1 MSEYYS
7 VKKEFLDELS
17 SSDGGFVQQTFL
29 GASITDFTINA
40 GFGDDTSTMSVNLV
54 PDSVNSGDGNGLGLG
69 DDVYHNGSSDQFRPP
84 AVGSPVFFKFG
95 NQLANV
101 SQAFRKTYDDIYPTI
116 TKYNNLGYTASE
128 FGTGGQGGGNPG
140 HFHFAF
146 GGILKAINET
156 KDAGGNPKYSVQV
169 ADPREVLGNV
179 ELILNNYAGTTFNNA
194 NMFNL
199 YGFLEYNIP
208 ENMQEKLNLG
218 GAAVL
223 DDPDPLVR
231 TESLDGSMNWS
242 GTDMIYGVPSAI
254 VVGFNDGG
262 KPTNDN
268 IEDTYGGS
276 ATLPM
281 FPLTG
286 TGFSRRSSQGI
297 PFYRVAQSLSALF
310 GWYGEI
316 PNIYKNAGFGG
327 YIQFRGFNYVV
338 DLSGLPELNQF
349 YFLDYDKITLLD
361 LLLEICEV
369 SNHELIVS
377 LLPIIEDHPA
387 CNIYKAINDENIQKN
402 NMSGII
408 AGIIRIDTIDRSK
421 PQPNGAIKSYIDNLE
436 SNGVEVTSKSFGS
449 ELSNVNTDK
458 FVVGANET
466 EMYYFTANADR
477 AEADTRVQWSLD
489 YSYKQQILPYYG
501 TLPGNSVHPETVTIP
516 KGFGS
521 YQQILLDSSKLNAVG
536 VGNFYVAT
544 EIELRAAAVSF
555 QRWCQF
561 LLDYDDVYMESIEEN
576 DAEEGAA
583 LIAQIPANFA
593 VGFNPRISNNYAV
606 SVPRSVWPSDRD
618 FYNDA
623 GLPASPCNPPYG
635 YPLYYKRATQIGLP
649 SKGAT
654 SVSDAAGNARRR
666 EEIKAAM
673 RRAAGIAN
681 KKAREAED
689 AKKQAQD
696 GTPTFNWASFL
707 DIGTYFMNILTSALS
722 TIPGFGVLSTL
733 NTAFNIS
740 NYIGGPLS
748 EVAQKVLSTLADNPE
763 IPVVDNSNLKALN
776 DTFAFG
782 NRLGRKGLKNAKKVY
797 EFVKGVSDECLG
809 KKFLVKMPRQVN
821 LFYDKTLTK
830 SGSSIVAGPFG
841 FPARTVNQEATYT
854 NDFSARISALAQNEP
869 SMRTYLVDNDLFYE
883 PEDNFTG
890 AMEVHYNPI
899 TGEYEFNYKPDT
911 QGGFF
916 EYDLLSNFSNN
927 QPLHIHQGL
936 APADTV
942 IFDNGNNRIAPYV
955 RFDHSQNLSFKG
967 VRPSELTQQVSN
979 GSYMIPDLSYTLDN
993 LTAGK
998 LKDLPPLDTPKPE
1011 QVTFVKCT
1019 VDEKFYMPPTS
1030 SRQDFAV
1037 HGQKIIQDFTLS
1049 PPKQIYGSGCEYV
1062 PAMQYSMM
1070 VAVPAPGAGGTCNFR
1085 HFNSTVAYSQHQFQA
1100 DTDHVYALI
1109 TIPGR
1114 IEPTIDSRL
1123 RDGPL
1128 QSYATAKI
1136 KHNLAA
1142 DVVRGVCGFDQPAL
1156 RGTPTDLTGDFLL
1169 QPLGSDAAAGVKKA
1183 KQLANFSLPN
1193 KIEFCQPSPVYPDMV
1208 ALPLQ
1213 SKSRCYGP
1221 WVSSQVGAYS
1231 NIGGK
1236 IEYIKDENLAPWNFS
1251 GFDLMNRAGLI
1262 QAEFSNSLLLASERG
1277 SFSIPRAPSGVAL
1290 ARSLQADGPL
1300 VSNISVSVS
1309 DRGVTTDYALDLY
1322 TASFG
1327 KLQKQRLD
1335 NISKI
1340 GRNQQKLE
1348 DERNALIRKGF
1359 GKNQTDI
1366 NLQSIYNTLQQ
1377 QIINA
1382 TNIQYSPMQKSPGYN
1397 TNYNIMSVI
1406 PTIQEFTTGLAGGG
1420 FSKMANNIAGSL
1432 ASKDDIDE
1440 AGDVMGDD
1448 DEQMMDQFGN
1458 TAISKTTDNQRPVSL
1473 EPGNGYMASADV
1485 QNVDNIR
1492 EIMNNVDGFNDR
1504 YNLSDSSWSNTRGN
1518 DNGLV

>member
-54 PDSVNSGDGNGLGLG
+54 PDSVNSGDGYGLGLG

-95 NQLANV
+95 SQLANV
-101 SQAFRKTYDDIYPTI
+101 SQAFRKTYDDIYTTI
-116 TKYNNLGYTASE
+116 TKNNTLGYSASD
-128 FGTGGQGGGNPG
+128 FGSNPG
-140 HFHFAF
+140 HFHFSF

-179 ELILNNYAGTTFNNA
+179 ELILNNYAGTTFNNP

-208 ENMQEKLNLG
+208 ENMQKKLSLG
-218 GAAVL
+218 GASVL
-223 DDPDPLVR
+223 DDLDPLRKIDNLNGSVR
-231 TESLDGSMNWS
+231 YF
-242 GTDMIYGVPSAI
+242 GTDMIYGAPSVIIAG
-254 VVGFNDGG
+254 VNDGG
-262 KPTNDN
+262 KPTDVAN
-268 IEDTYGGS
+268 TYGS
-276 ATLPM
+276 NAFSTPM

-310 GWYGEI
+310 GWYGNI
-316 PNIYKNAGFGG
+316 PNIYVEAGFGG

-377 LLPIIEDHPA
+377 LLPIIEEHPA
-387 CNIYKAINDENIQKN
+387 CNIYKTINDQNIQTN

-466 EMYYFTANADR
+466 EMYYFSGNADR
-477 AEADTRVQWSLD
+477 READTRVQWDLD
-489 YSYKQQILPYYG
+489 YSLKQQILPYYG
-501 TLPGNSVHPETVTIP
+501 TLPGNSDHPETVTIP

-521 YQQILLDSSKLNAVG
+521 YQQILLDSSALNAVG

-544 EIELRAAAVSF
+544 EMELRCATVSF
-555 QRWCQF
+555 KRWCEF
-561 LLDYDDVYMESIEEN
+561 LLQYDAVYMESTEEN
-576 DAEEGAA
+576 DIEEGAA
-583 LIAQIPANFA
+583 LTAQIPAQP
-593 VGFNPRISNNYAV
+593 VGANPRISNNYAV
-606 SVPRSVWPSDRD
+606 SVPRSVWPSDENGYD
-618 FYNDA
+618 EN
-623 GLPASPCNPPYG
+623 GLPLSACNPPYG
-635 YPLYYKRATQIGLP
+635 YPLYYGRATQIGLP
-649 SKGAT
+649 SKGQ
-654 SVSDAAGNARRR
+654 SIVSNAQKAHQKRVQAVTEVVNAANEHNDQLVQSQAEFMNNFYYNSLNFLTGLPGFGFLKPYKEKLDAAGYTGKDPLSAQAQAVVD
-666 EEIKAAM
+666 EIKANND
-673 RRAAGIAN
+673 III
-681 KKAREAED
+681 EFD
-689 AKKQAQD
+689 TPQA
-696 GTPTFNWASFL
+696 
-707 DIGTYFMNILTSALS
+707 
-722 TIPGFGVLSTL
+722 
-733 NTAFNIS
+733 
-740 NYIGGPLS
+740 
-748 EVAQKVLSTLADNPE
+748 LADTTAMFSR
-763 IPVVDNSNLKALN
+763 VQ
-776 DTFAFG
+776 
-782 NRLGRKGLKNAKKVY
+782 RKGLKNARKVY
-797 EFVKGVSDECLG
+797 DFVKSIADECLG
-809 KKFLVKMPRQVN
+809 KKFLVKMPKQVN
-821 LFYDKTLTK
+821 LFYDKNVT
-830 SGSSIVAGPFG
+830 SDGNGNIIQGPFG
-841 FPARTVNQEATYT
+841 FPVRSVNQEATYV
-854 NDFSARISALAQNEP
+854 NDFSARLGALLTGEP
-869 SMRTYLVDNDLFYE
+869 SMRTYLVEDDRFTE

-899 TGEYEFNYKPDT
+899 TGKYEFNYEPDT
-911 QGGFF
+911 QGGFA
-916 EYDLLSNFSNN
+916 EYDLLSNFSNS
-927 QPLHIHQGL
+927 QPISVAQGL
-936 APADTV
+936 SPADV
-942 IFDNGNNRIAPYV
+942 SIFDKGNSRIGAYV
-955 RFDHSQNLSFKG
+955 RFDHSQNLSFQG
-967 VRPSELTQQVSN
+967 ASNDSITQQQIQAGYFV
-979 GSYMIPDLSYTLDN
+979 PDLSYTLDN
-993 LTAGK
+993 LSAGK
-998 LKDLPPLDTPKPE
+998 LKDLPPANTSVPE
-1011 QVTFVKCT
+1011 QVTFLECT
-1019 VDEKFYMPPTS
+1019 LDSKFYMPPQS
-1030 SRQDFAV
+1030 SDQLIGV
-1037 HGQKIIQDFTLS
+1037 HAQQIVETYTLS
-1049 PPKQIYGSGCEYV
+1049 PPKRIYSTSGCDYTD
-1062 PAMQYSMM
+1062 AMRFSSM
-1070 VAVPAPGAGGTCNFR
+1070 VAVPKPGAGTLCSVR
-1085 HFNSTVAYSQHQFQA
+1085 HFNSNIQFKQHQFAA

-1109 TIPGR
+1109 TLPIR
-1114 IEPTIDSRL
+1114 VQPTISSRL
-1123 RDGPL
+1123 RDGAL
-1128 QSYATAKI
+1128 QAYNTANI
-1136 KHNLAA
+1136 KHNLGQ
-1142 DVVRGVCGFDQPAL
+1142 DVVRGVCGFSQPAL
-1156 RGTPTDLTGDFLL
+1156 RGTPTNLHDEFML
-1169 QPLGSDAAAGVKKA
+1169 QPLGDDAAAAVQKA
-1183 KQLANFSLPN
+1183 KGLLSFGAAEKTNFTS
-1193 KIEFCQPSPVYPDMV
+1193 PSPVYPDLV

-1221 WVSSQVGAYS
+1221 WVSSQVGGYS

-1251 GFDLMNRAGLI
+1251 GYDLMNKAGLI

-1290 ARSLQADGPL
+1290 ARSLQSDGPL

-1366 NLQSIYNTLQQ
+1366 SLQSIYNSLQK
-1377 QIINA
+1377 QIIQASN
-1382 TNIQYSPMQKSPGYN
+1382 N
-1397 TNYNIMSVI
+1397 TNFSLSPTQTNPDYKPNYRIMSVI
-1406 PTIQEFTTGLAGGG
+1406 PSIEEF
-1420 FSKMANNIAGSL
+1420 K
-1432 ASKDDIDE
+1432 
-1440 AGDVMGDD
+1440 GDVKDLVTRGYNAVSSFMSAQDLQDTSDMMQD
-1448 DEQMMDQFGN
+1448 DENLKLQQYDH
-1458 TAISKTTDNQRPVSL
+1458 TASSKITDEKTPVSL
-1473 EPGNGYMASADV
+1473 EPGHTGMVSRPVINE
-1485 QNVDNIR
+1485 DNTK
-1492 EIMNNVDGFNDR
+1492 EIVNNVDGFDDIHD
-1504 YNLSDSSWSNTRGN
+1504 LSTWKVNEGANEDGII
-1518 DNGLV
+1518 

>member
-1 MSEYYS
+1 MSDYYS

-29 GASITDFTINA
+29 GASITDFSINA
-40 GFGDDTSTMSVNLV
+40 GFGDSTSTMSVNLV
-54 PDSVNSGDGNGLGLG
+54 PDSVNSGDAFGIGQG
-69 DDVYHNGSSDQFRPP
+69 DDVYHNGQSDQFRPP

-95 NQLANV
+95 SQLATV
-101 SQAFRKTYDDIYPTI
+101 SQAFRKTYDDIYTNI
-116 TKYNNLGYTASE
+116 TNNNNLGYSPSN
-128 FGTGGQGGGNPG
+128 FGINPG

-146 GGILKAINET
+146 GGILTAINET
-156 KDAGGNPKYSVQV
+156 KDAGGNPKYSAQV

-208 ENMQEKLNLG
+208 ENMQKKLELG

-223 DDPDPLVR
+223 DNRDPLGKIDNLNGSVR
-231 TESLDGSMNWS
+231 YF
-242 GTDMIYGVPSAI
+242 GTDMIYGVPSVIIAG
-254 VVGFNDGG
+254 VNDGG
-262 KPTNDN
+262 KPTDITN
-268 IEDTYGGS
+268 TYGSNAFG
-276 ATLPM
+276 TPM

-286 TGFSRRSSQGI
+286 TGFARRSSQGI

-316 PNIYKNAGFGG
+316 PDIYVEAGFGG
-327 YIQFRGFNYVV
+327 YIQFRGFNYAV

-387 CNIYKAINDENIQKN
+387 CNIYKAINDKNIQEN

-436 SNGVEVTSKSFGS
+436 NDGIEVTSKSFGS

-477 AEADTRVQWSLD
+477 AEADTRLQWSLD

-521 YQQILLDSSKLNAVG
+521 YQQILLDASKLNAVG

-555 QRWCQF
+555 QRWCEF
-561 LLDYDDVYMESIEEN
+561 LLQYDSVYMESTEAN
-576 DAEEGAA
+576 DVEEGAA
-583 LIAQIPANFA
+583 LTAQIPENFA

-618 FYNDA
+618 FYNNA

-649 SKGAT
+649 SKGAN
-654 SVSDAAGNARRR
+654 SVSDAAGNVRRR
-666 EEIKAAM
+666 EEIKDAMKKAA
-673 RRAAGIAN
+673 AIAN
-681 KKAREAED
+681 GKARARQEEAD
-689 AKKQAQD
+689 RLKNSGNPVYIA
-696 GTPTFNWASFL
+696 WAMAFEF
-707 DIGTYFMNILTSALS
+707 GTYFANVLTSVLS

-733 NTAFNIS
+733 STAFNIS

-748 EVAQKVLSTLADNPE
+748 DVAKRVLSVLAANQE

-809 KKFLVKMPRQVN
+809 KKFLVKMPKQVN
-821 LFYDKTLTK
+821 LFYDTSLTK
-830 SGSSIVAGPFG
+830 SGSSIVKGPFG
-841 FPARTVNQEATYT
+841 FPARSVNQEATYT
-854 NDFSARISALAQNEP
+854 NDFSARTAAISQNEP
-869 SMRTYLVDNDLFYE
+869 SMRTYLVEDDRFTE

-890 AMEVHYNPI
+890 AMEVNYNPI

-927 QPLHIHQGL
+927 QPLHIQQGL

-942 IFDNGNNRIAPYV
+942 IFDNGNNRISSYV

-967 VRPSELTQQVSN
+967 VRASELTQQVSN

-993 LTAGK
+993 LTDGK

-1030 SRQDFAV
+1030 SKQNFAV
-1037 HGQKIIQDFTLS
+1037 HGQKIIEDFTLS

-1062 PAMQYSMM
+1062 SAMQFSMM
-1070 VAVPAPGAGGTCNFR
+1070 VAVPSPIAGGLCNFR
-1085 HFNSTVAYSQHQFQA
+1085 HFNSAVAFGQQQFQA

-1109 TIPGR
+1109 TIPGK
-1114 IEPTIDSRL
+1114 IEPTLDSRL

-1128 QSYATAKI
+1128 LSYATAKI

-1169 QPLGSDAAAGVKKA
+1169 QPLGSDGAAAVKKA
-1183 KQLANFSLPN
+1183 KQMANFALPN
-1193 KIEFCQPSPVYPDMV
+1193 KLEFCQPSPVYPDMV

-1221 WVSSQVGAYS
+1221 WVSSQVGGYS

-1382 TNIQYSPMQKSPGYN
+1382 TNIQYSPMQKSPGHN

-1406 PTIQEFTTGLAGGG
+1406 PTIQEFTTGLAGGD
-1420 FSKMANNIAGSL
+1420 FNKMANNVAGSL

-1458 TAISKTTDNQRPVSL
+1458 TAISKTTDDQRPVSL

-1485 QNVDNIR
+1485 QNVDNVR
-1492 EIMNNVDGFNDR
+1492 EIMNDVDGFNDS

>member
-1 MSEYYS
+1 MTHNPDNSYS
-7 VKKEFLDELS
+7 KVGIPS
-17 SSDGGFVQQTFL
+17 SAKGGFVQQTFL
-29 GASITDFTINA
+29 GASIVDFNISA
-40 GFGDDTSTMSVNLV
+40 GFGEDTSTISANLI
-54 PDSVNSGDGNGLGLG
+54 PDEFNSGDAMAIGRG
-69 DDVYHNGSSDQFRPP
+69 DDVYHDGKKDKFRPP
-84 AVGSPVFFKFG
+84 PVGAPVFFKFG
-95 NQLANV
+95 HDLATV

-116 TKYNNLGYTASE
+116 SANNRVSYTKSTHANNV
-128 FGTGGQGGGNPG
+128 G
-140 HFHFAF
+140 HSHFSF
-146 GGILKAINET
+146 GGILQAINET
-156 KDAGGNPKYSVQV
+156 KEPNGNPRYSVNV
-169 ADPREVLGNV
+169 VDPREILGNV
-179 ELILNNYAGTTFNNA
+179 ELILNNYAGTTFNNR
-194 NMFNL
+194 NMYNL

-208 ENMQEKLNLG
+208 ENMQKKLDLG
-218 GAAVL
+218 GAAAL

-231 TESLDGSMNWS
+231 TESLDGSMSWS
-242 GTDMIYGVPSAI
+242 GTDMIYGVPSVI
-254 VVGFNDGG
+254 ILGVNDGG

-268 IEDTYGGS
+268 IEATYGGS
-276 ATLPM
+276 AALPM

-286 TGFSRRSSQGI
+286 TGFSRRSPQGI
-297 PFYRVAQSLSALF
+297 PYYRIAQSLSALF
-310 GWYGEI
+310 GWYGKI
-316 PNIYKNAGFGG
+316 PDIYENAGFGG
-327 YIQFRGFNYVV
+327 YINFRGFNYVL
-338 DLSGLPELNQF
+338 DLSGLPNINQF
-349 YFLDYDKITLLD
+349 YFFDYDKITLLD
-361 LLLEICEV
+361 LLLEVCEV
-369 SNHELIVS
+369 TNHELIVS
-377 LLPIIEDHPA
+377 LLPIIEGHPA
-387 CNIYKAINDENIQKN
+387 CGIYKAINDVEIAKGAAGMKN
-402 NMSGII
+402 II
-408 AGIIRIDTIDRSK
+408 AGIIRVDSIDRSK
-421 PQPNGAIKSYIDNLE
+421 PPPNGVVKGFIDNLLE
-436 SNGVEVTSKSFGS
+436 EGVEVTNTSFGS

-477 AEADTRVQWSLD
+477 AEADTRLQWSLD

-555 QRWCQF
+555 QRWCEF
-561 LLDYDDVYMESIEEN
+561 LLQYDSVYMESTEAN
-576 DAEEGAA
+576 DVEEGAA
-583 LIAQIPANFA
+583 LTAQIPANFQ

-649 SKGAT
+649 SEGAT
-654 SVSDAAGNARRR
+654 SVSDAAGNARQR
-666 EEIKAAM
+666 EKIKAQM
-673 RRAAGIAN
+673 KKAAGEAN
-681 KKAREAED
+681 RKAREAQE
-689 AKKQAQD
+689 AKEGNKL
-696 GTPTFNWASFL
+696 WAAFL
-707 DIGTYFMNILTSALS
+707 DVGTYFANVLTSALS

-748 EVAQKVLSTLADNPE
+748 EVAQQVLSVLADNEE

-809 KKFLVKMPRQVN
+809 KKFLVKMPKQVN
-821 LFYDKTLTK
+821 LFYDTSLTK

-841 FPARTVNQEATYT
+841 FPARTVNQEATYA
-854 NDFSARISALAQNEP
+854 NDFSARVSALAQNEP
-869 SMRTYLVDNDLFYE
+869 SMRTYLVEDDRFTE

-916 EYDLLSNFSNN
+916 EYDLLSNFSSN
-927 QPLHIHQGL
+927 QPLHIQQGL

-942 IFDNGNNRIAPYV
+942 IFDNGNNRISPYV

-967 VRPSELTQQVSN
+967 VRSSELTQQGVNS
-979 GSYMIPDLSYTLDN
+979 SYMVPDLSYSVDN
-993 LTAGK
+993 LTDGK
-998 LKDLPPLDTPKPE
+998 LKDLPPANTSRPE
-1011 QVTFVKCT
+1011 MVTFVKCT

-1030 SRQDFAV
+1030 SKQSFGV
-1037 HGQKIIQDFTLS
+1037 HGQKIIEDFTLS
-1049 PPKQIYGSGCEYV
+1049 QPKRIYDPSGCDYV
-1062 PAMQYSMM
+1062 DAMQYSMM
-1070 VAVPAPGAGGTCNFR
+1070 VAVPSPSVGGACSFR
-1085 HFNSTVAYSQHQFQA
+1085 HFNSAVTFSQHQFQA

-1114 IEPTIDSRL
+1114 IEPTLDSRL

-1169 QPLGSDAAAGVKKA
+1169 QPLGSDAAAAVKKA
-1183 KQLANFSLPN
+1183 KQMANFSLPN
-1193 KIEFCQPSPVYPDMV
+1193 KLEFCQPSPVYPDMV

-1221 WVSSQVGAYS
+1221 WVSSQVGS
-1231 NIGGK
+1231 TSEIGGK
-1236 IEYIKDENLAPWNFS
+1236 IDYIKDENLAPWNYS
-1251 GFDLMNRAGLI
+1251 GYDLMNKAGLV

-1277 SFSIPRAPSGVAL
+1277 SFSIPRAPSGIAL
-1290 ARSLQADGPL
+1290 ARSLQANGPL
-1300 VSNISVSVS
+1300 ISNISVRVS
-1309 DRGVTTDYALDLY
+1309 PQGVTTDYQLDLY

-1327 KLQKQRLD
+1327 KLKKQKSD

-1366 NLQSIYNTLQQ
+1366 NLQSIYNALQQ

-1382 TNIQYSPMQKSPGYN
+1382 TNIQYSPMQKSPGHN
-1397 TNYNIMSVI
+1397 PNYNIMSVI
-1406 PTIQEFTTGLAGGG
+1406 PTIQQFTTGLAGGD
-1420 FSKMANNIAGSL
+1420 FDKRANNIAGSI
-1432 ASKDDIDE
+1432 ASKDDIEE

-1458 TAISKTTDNQRPVSL
+1458 TAVSKTTDDQRPVSL
-1473 EPGNGYMASADV
+1473 EPGNGYMTSAEV
-1485 QNVDNIR
+1485 QNVDNIK
-1492 EIMNNVDGFNDR
+1492 EIMNDVDGFNDNF
-1504 YNLSDSSWSNTRGN
+1504 NLSDSSWSNTRGN
-1518 DNGLV
+1518 DDGLI